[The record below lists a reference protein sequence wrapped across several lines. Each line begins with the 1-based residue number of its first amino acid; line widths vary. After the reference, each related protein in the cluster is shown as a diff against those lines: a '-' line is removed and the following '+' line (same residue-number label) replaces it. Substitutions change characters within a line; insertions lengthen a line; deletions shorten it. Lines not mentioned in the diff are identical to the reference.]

1 MGCFDFKLLVS
12 PSDEKEA
19 LEAIAGGADIIDVKN
34 PKEGSLGASF
44 PWLIKRIRGLAP
56 KGVEVSC
63 TVGDLPNLPGS
74 VSLAVLGAAA
84 TGVDYIK
91 VGLGK
96 VRAKEDAVFLLRNA
110 VRAAKDYDYSIRIVV
125 TGYADAARIG
135 SVNPLL
141 IPEITAEAN
150 ADVTML
156 DTSVKDGKN
165 LFTFLTTAQ
174 LKQVVRGAHDRGL
187 LVALAGSLTKEQIP
201 LVRDLEVDIVGLRG
215 ATCTNGDRVHGRISR
230 EAVRQMADTVK
241 DFKKRDEIVTLR
253 AKADHGEQGTK

>member
-1 MGCFDFKLLVS
+1 VRCFDLKLLVS

-44 PWLIKRIRGLAP
+44 PWIIKQIRELAP
-56 KGVEVSC
+56 EGVEVSC
-63 TVGDLPNLPGS
+63 TIGDLPNLPGS

-84 TGVDYIK
+84 TGVKYVK

-96 VRAKEDAVFLLRNA
+96 VKSNEDAVFLLRSA
-110 VRAAKDYDYSIRIVV
+110 VRAAKDYDSSIKVVV
-125 TGYADAARIG
+125 TGYADAVRIG

-150 ADVTML
+150 ADVAML

-174 LKQVVRGAHDRGL
+174 LEQMVREAHDRGL
-187 LVALAGSLTKEQIP
+187 LVALAGSLTKAQVP
-201 LVRDLEVDIVGLRG
+201 RVQDLEADIVGLRG
-215 ATCTNGDRVHGRISR
+215 AACTNGDRVRGRISR
-230 EAVRQMADTVK
+230 EAVREMADTVRSVE
-241 DFKKRDEIVTLR
+241 KRVEVVT
-253 AKADHGEQGTK
+253 